1 MSFEGTVLSLGALE
15 LTKLEAVVELM
26 YLAAYADGEV
36 IPEEREV
43 FATHV
48 ATATG
53 GVLSRDAMTSMLSAI
68 EKALASSSREQRFD
82 SIRRR
87 LGDARTREAALRIGV
102 HVLYADKFLDPRE
115 AAWVLRAAKA
125 LEISEDDANA
135 MLVEGAAASV
145 R

>member
-1 MSFEGTVLSLGALE
+1 MSHDGTVLSLGALE

-36 IPEEREV
+36 VAEERDV
-43 FATHV
+43 FASHV
-48 ATATG
+48 TG
-53 GVLSRDAMTSMLSAI
+53 VTNGVLSREAMTAMLAAI
-68 EKALASSSREQRFD
+68 ERALSSSSREQRFD

-87 LGDARTREAALRIGV
+87 LGDARTREAALRIAI

-125 LEISEDDANA
+125 LEISEEDANR
-135 MLVEGAAASV
+135 MLSEGAVSA
-145 R
+145 

>member
-1 MSFEGTVLSLGALE
+1 MSHDGTVLSLGALE

-36 IPEEREV
+36 VAEERDV
-43 FATHV
+43 FASHV
-48 ATATG
+48 TG
-53 GVLSRDAMTSMLSAI
+53 VTNGVLSREAMTAMLAAI
-68 EKALASSSREQRFD
+68 ERALASSSREQRFD

-87 LGDARTREAALRIGV
+87 LGDARTREAALRIAI

-125 LEISEDDANA
+125 LEISEEDANR
-135 MLVEGAAASV
+135 MLSEGAVSA
-145 R
+145 